1 MKIDKKCIEIKCL
14 SNKKIWLVLVLLLFS
29 VLLTFDNKS
38 AYANDNDDI
47 SGQISQSVADIV
59 ANLDFSGLDEIIS
72 NMDSLEIFDG
82 SVKDKLIDIISGDY
96 FTNYSS
102 LISSIFSLILG
113 DIRSILPFIFTLL
126 AIGILANLIT
136 EFKSD
141 NSNVNDVI
149 HFVCFSIMIITIL
162 FAYKDVLEVTSNT
175 LGLIV
180 GQMQIIFP
188 MLITMLTSIGS
199 LSSVSIYNPMV
210 AVLTTVVGV
219 VFQDFLYPVFI
230 TMFLLCILGN
240 LTSTIKLDKFQGF
253 LSSSFKWI
261 VGIVFTLFAGF
272 LSIQGITAGKFDS
285 VSIKAT
291 KFAVKSYIPIIGSYI
306 SDGMDFLVLGSV
318 LVKNTIG
325 LVGVLIL
332 FITIISPIIN
342 ILVLKLT
349 IQLCSGI
356 LEMTGS
362 GRMSNFLSS
371 CSKLLVYPIIII
383 LAIAFMYIITISLV
397 MCTANIF

>member
-1 MKIDKKCIEIKCL
+1 
-14 SNKKIWLVLVLLLFS
+14 
-29 VLLTFDNKS
+29 
-38 AYANDNDDI
+38 
-47 SGQISQSVADIV
+47 
-59 ANLDFSGLDEIIS
+59 
-72 NMDSLEIFDG
+72 
-82 SVKDKLIDIISGDY
+82 
-96 FTNYSS
+96 
-102 LISSIFSLILG
+102 
-113 DIRSILPFIFTLL
+113 
-126 AIGILANLIT
+126 
-136 EFKSD
+136 
-141 NSNVNDVI
+141 
-149 HFVCFSIMIITIL
+149 MIITIL

-253 LSSSFKWI
+253 LSSGFKWI
-261 VGIVFTLFAGF
+261 MGIVFTLFAGF

-342 ILVLKLT
+342 ILVLKLI

-362 GRMSNFLSS
+362 GRMSNFLSG

-383 LAIAFMYIITISLV
+383 LAVAFMYIITISLV